1 MQIPEMLDIFREQGL
16 DGWKPFIEA
25 AAEGNQVAHDVA
37 AIPPM
42 KAIGATIGPEIRTQ
56 ITDENGAPREVTD
69 QGKVTSEVI
78 QVNEDLAVL
87 LTTEFTRTPWEI
99 SKVTGAN

>member
-1 MQIPEMLDIFREQGL
+1 M
-16 DGWKPFIEA
+16 
-25 AAEGNQVAHDVA
+25 A

-69 QGKVTSEVI
+69 QGKVTGEVI
-78 QVNEDLAVL
+78 QTKAGLAVL
-87 LTTEFTRTPWEI
+87 LTTEFSGPPAI
-99 SKVTGAN
+99 